1 MRTWVYIDGFN
12 LYYAIRDSGCKWL
25 DIKAL
30 TEAAM
35 PAGIVVEK
43 LKYYTARV
51 SGITD
56 PDQPRRQQI
65 YYNALRTLPAVELF
79 FGQFLAKAMWRP
91 VLNLPIG
98 DRAIQHGGGLTTL
111 PWSYRTT
118 PIWSS
123 PSVSLCRNSR
133 NRSPCCAR
141 HRSGRPSRS
150 RRWPATFGTFTPHT

>member
-12 LYYAIRDSGCKWL
+12 LYYAIRDSSCKWL

-65 YYNALRTLPAVELF
+65 YYNALRTPPEVELF

-111 PWSYRTT
+111 LPGIY
-118 PIWSS
+118 PVD
-123 PSVSLCRNSR
+123 PD
-133 NRSPCCAR
+133 
-141 HRSGRPSRS
+141 
-150 RRWPATFGTFTPHT
+150 ATFDGICTPSAHKLVQHRRYASAEYSSCR